1 MRSPALK
8 ALLTAYDYDYLL
20 IAGAIIIM
28 LTGLARRSAFRRSK
42 TKSERHGIQ
51 GDPAG
56 LIRYLVWHCDI
67 RRRFWVGSAHWVLFW
82 GMLLPLVVIILA
94 QFDFT
99 LPHAPARILSLLQDL
114 AGVTMLIGTLLLFI
128 RRLNARDS
136 QGPSRTVAPLLMLL
150 IILTTGFLAEGARLS
165 ILRPDSAALVWS
177 SPVGWLFS
185 LGAPSSPLFMQVMI
199 RIHFLMVLIFI
210 ASIPF
215 TFMRHLAAAPLNI
228 YYQKQR
234 AGSSPRLIAPEKKEI
249 GAATVGDFT
258 WKQLLDVEAC
268 VSCGRCE
275 ENCPASVSGK
285 SLSPRK
291 IMRALFKDITNVN
304 CDYGK
309 PWRSS
314 RFPLIENGVTADEI
328 WACTTCMACV
338 AHCPVLTEPMDK
350 IVDIRRYQ
358 VMGEARAPEEAH
370 PMLRA
375 LELYGDVQGQGSAHR
390 GDWALNRNVKRLL
403 DTTDQTDVLF
413 WVGCSG
419 SFHPRNQ
426 ETARA
431 MVSIL
436 QAADVRFGILAQ
448 EELCC
453 GDPARRLGEETLF
466 LKLARQNIDTF
477 KRHKVQKIV
486 TLCPHCMNTLKNE
499 YPALGCQLEVVHAT
513 EFVMELIQTQQ
524 IELKYP
530 VAAKMT
536 FHDPCYLGRYNQ
548 VYQAPRDICRHVPEA
563 TLCEPER
570 NMENGFCCGGG
581 GGRMWL
587 HENSGRNINLL
598 RAEEI
603 VQTKADLIGA
613 ACPYCLV
620 MLDDGVKSLELENP
634 PKVADIIDIVADTI
648 K

>member
-1 MRSPALK
+1 MK
-8 ALLTAYDYDYLL
+8 ALLTAYNYDYLL
-20 IAGAIIIM
+20 IAVAIIIM
-28 LTGLARRSAFRRSK
+28 LTGLARRSAFWRMK
-42 TKSERHGIQ
+42 AKSDRHGIQ

-56 LIRYLVWHCDI
+56 LIRYLVRHRDI
-67 RRRFWVGSAHWVLFW
+67 RQRFWVGSAHWILFW

-94 QFDFT
+94 QFGFT
-99 LPHAPARILSLLQDL
+99 IPHAPARILSLLQDL
-114 AGVTMLIGTLLLFI
+114 AGGTMLIGTVLLFI
-128 RRLNARDS
+128 RRLKAIDP
-136 QGPSRTVAPLLMLL
+136 QGPSRTFAPLLMLL

-165 ILRPDSAALVWS
+165 ILRPDSTALAWS
-177 SPVGWLFS
+177 SPIGWLFS
-185 LGAPSSPLFMQVMI
+185 LGAPSSPQFMQLMI
-199 RIHFLMVLIFI
+199 RIHFFMVLIFI

-215 TFMRHLAAAPLNI
+215 TFMRHLAAAPLNV

-234 AGSSPRLIAPEKKEI
+234 AGSSPRLIEPEKEEI

-258 WKQLLDVEAC
+258 WKQLLDLEAC

-291 IMRALFKDITNVN
+291 IMRALFKDITKVN
-304 CDYGK
+304 CDSGK

-375 LELYGDVQGQGSAHR
+375 LELYGDAQGQGVAHR
-390 GDWALNRNVKRLL
+390 GDWALNRNVKRICDLP
-403 DTTDQTDVLF
+403 DQTDVLF

-431 MVSIL
+431 MASIF
-436 QAADVRFGILAQ
+436 QAANVRFGILAQ

-466 LKLARQNIDTF
+466 LKLARQNIVAF
-477 KRHKVQKIV
+477 KRHKVKKIV

-499 YPALGCQLEVVHAT
+499 YPALGCKLEVVHAT
-513 EFVMELIQTQQ
+513 EFVMELIHTRQ

-530 VAAKMT
+530 VAPKIT

-548 VYQAPRDICRHVPEA
+548 VYQAPRDICRHVPDA

-603 VQTKADLIGA
+603 VQTEADMIGA

-634 PKVADIIDIVADTI
+634 PKVADIIDIVADSI